1 MDSRFFERKCFTTT
15 SDCLLEFMQEQVDDS
30 SLTFNMEK
38 DTKEI
43 FLYSPAYDVEYNEND
58 IKDYVGRELNVEINN
73 IFVDGNKYC
82 AVIYFTQRE
91 AKELIKKD
99 IKGTRRESLVSG
111 NKKAVELKNKSA
123 YPRLYNETVKHFKL
137 PQELFAEAL
146 WLEWDTRYGVIHK
159 EKLPDLLRRYNL
171 KLKKEKTLDDIQLAF
186 GRGLKDTFGNT
197 AKQIEKIAEE
207 IDKICII
214 ANWGDAVENLIKR

>member
-1 MDSRFFERKCFTTT
+1 MVIFGISVRCGTGFQVRKQ
-15 SDCLLEFMQEQVDDS
+15 EF
-30 SLTFNMEK
+30 LRKN
-38 DTKEI
+38 
-43 FLYSPAYDVEYNEND
+43 
-58 IKDYVGRELNVEINN
+58 GGNN
-73 IFVDGNKYC
+73 I
-82 AVIYFTQRE
+82 R
-91 AKELIKKD
+91 
-99 IKGTRRESLVSG
+99 
-111 NKKAVELKNKSA
+111 
-123 YPRLYNETVKHFKL
+123 L

-146 WLEWDTRYGVIHK
+146 WLEWDTHYGVIYK

-214 ANWGDAVENLIKR
+214 ANWGDAVEKYKI